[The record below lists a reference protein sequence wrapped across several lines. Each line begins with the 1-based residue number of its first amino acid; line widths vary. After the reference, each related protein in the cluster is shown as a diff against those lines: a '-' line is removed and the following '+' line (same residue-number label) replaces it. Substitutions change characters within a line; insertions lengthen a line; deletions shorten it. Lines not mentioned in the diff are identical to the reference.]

1 MANRILEVKNMK
13 LYFPLHKNLLGKPQA
28 YLRAVDDI
36 SFNLN
41 VGETIGVVGESGCG
55 KTTLGRTIL
64 RLYNPTGGKAIY
76 FGRDVEEF
84 SPNYY
89 IKAIKRLPLYKLLI
103 GKKLANSE
111 NESETINNIINE
123 SAEITGAL
131 ILADNLTEIKSILLN
146 KIKLHKKIN
155 KLEPKII
162 DLSYKKNKEEKIKI
176 LKEKLENYKKEYE
189 NVLNKIKDI
198 KENIKQNNPKQYEE
212 LEAKMDRGIN
222 LGKLKSSEMRKLRVD
237 IQLIFQDP
245 YSSLPPRMT
254 VGSIISEA
262 VKVHHI
268 VPKAEVYDYVLHIME
283 QCGLQPQ
290 YYDRYPHE
298 FSGGQ
303 RQRICIARAL
313 AVKPKLIVCDEP
325 VSALDVSIQAQII
338 NLLKNLQQT
347 LGLTYIFISHDLSVV
362 KYITNKILVMY
373 LGNIMEYADTEELF
387 KHPLHPYTEAL
398 FSAVPN
404 PDPDAKMNRIIL
416 NGDIPSPANP
426 PKGCKFNTRCPKAMK
441 ICEFLQ
447 PKSLTPNPNHYVC
460 CHLYDNEVL
469 DNREQ
474 LEKDCIAEAEL
485 ELEIAE
491 QKEQAKLI
499 NRLKKKFAKKDKAES
514 EEIKD
519 SNEE

>member
-103 GKKLANSE
+103 GKKLADS
-111 NESETINNIINE
+111 ESETINNIINE

-189 NVLNKIKDI
+189 DVLNKIKDI

-222 LGKLKSSEMRKLRVD
+222 LGKLKPSEMRKLRVD

-283 QCGLQPQ
+283 QLDYLFTHNQPHSYSELNSLVEEVMNMHQ
-290 YYDRYPHE
+290 KFIQSDEEMIKSYGIEQER
-298 FSGGQ
+298 
-303 RQRICIARAL
+303 L
-313 AVKPKLIVCDEP
+313 LI
-325 VSALDVSIQAQII
+325 
-338 NLLKNLQQT
+338 
-347 LGLTYIFISHDLSVV
+347 
-362 KYITNKILVMY
+362 
-373 LGNIMEYADTEELF
+373 
-387 KHPLHPYTEAL
+387 
-398 FSAVPN
+398 
-404 PDPDAKMNRIIL
+404 
-416 NGDIPSPANP
+416 
-426 PKGCKFNTRCPKAMK
+426 
-441 ICEFLQ
+441 
-447 PKSLTPNPNHYVC
+447 
-460 CHLYDNEVL
+460 
-469 DNREQ
+469 
-474 LEKDCIAEAEL
+474 
-485 ELEIAE
+485 
-491 QKEQAKLI
+491 
-499 NRLKKKFAKKDKAES
+499 ES
-514 EEIKD
+514 RMMR
-519 SNEE
+519 N

>member
-1 MANRILEVKNMK
+1 MENKKILEVKNIK
-13 LYFPLHKNLLGKPQA
+13 LYFPLNKNLLGKPRQF
-28 YLRAVDDI
+28 LRAVDDI

-76 FGRDVEEF
+76 YGRDVEEF
-84 SPNYY
+84 LPSYY
-89 IKAIKRLPLYKLLI
+89 IKAIKRLPLYKMLI
-103 GKKLANSE
+103 EKRLQKDMANQAEGKNDFIDE
-111 NESETINNIINE
+111 IINK

-131 ILADNLTEIKSILLN
+131 ILSSNVNEIKHLLLR
-146 KIKLHKKIN
+146 KIKLHRQIVKLNNTIIN
-155 KLEPKII
+155 
-162 DLSYKKNKEEKIKI
+162 LSYKNNTEEKVAE
-176 LKEKLENYKKEYE
+176 LKEKVVTLDNEYKTVLLE
-189 NVLNKIKDI
+189 I
-198 KENIKQNNPKQYEE
+198 ENIKATIKKENPQQYDE
-212 LEAKMDRGIN
+212 LEGKMDRGIN
-222 LGKLKSSEMRKLRVD
+222 LGKLKPNEMRKLRVD
-237 IQLIFQDP
+237 IQLVFQDP

-268 VPKAEVYDYVLHIME
+268 VPKAEVFDYVINIMK
-283 QCGLQPQ
+283 QCGLQEQ
-290 YYDRYPHE
+290 FYDRYPHE

-313 AVKPKLIVCDEP
+313 AVKPKLIICDEP

-338 NLLKNLQQT
+338 NLLKNLQNT

-373 LGNIMEYADTEELF
+373 LGNLMEYADTEKLF
-387 KHPLHPYTEAL
+387 ANPLHPYTEAL

-426 PKGCKFNTRCPKAMK
+426 PKGCKFNTRCPKAMM
-441 ICEFLQ
+441 ICKFLP
-447 PKSLTPNPNHYVC
+447 PKMLEVEEKHYVC
-460 CHLYDNEVL
+460 CHLCDQEVL
-469 DNREQ
+469 AKRAELEANYEKEQ
-474 LEKDCIAEAEL
+474 QALAIAEAE
-485 ELEIAE
+485 
-491 QKEQAKLI
+491 KEATKKGF
-499 NRLKKKFAKKDKAES
+499 LKKKVVKK
-514 EEIKD
+514 
-519 SNEE
+519 